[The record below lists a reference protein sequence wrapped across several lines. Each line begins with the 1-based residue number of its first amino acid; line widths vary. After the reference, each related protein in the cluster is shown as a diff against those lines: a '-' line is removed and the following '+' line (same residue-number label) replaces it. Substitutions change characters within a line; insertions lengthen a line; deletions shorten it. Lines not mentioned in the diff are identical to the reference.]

1 MRNLEK
7 ADLNET
13 EPLFIT
19 QPCTSL
25 DDQYYYMIKNDLAQ
39 DLLVNA
45 SIEGN
50 DSSKG
55 FIYWK
60 GFKGSMNDSRQSS
73 VENFSLQ

>member
-1 MRNLEK
+1 MRNVENV
-7 ADLNET
+7 DLNDT
-13 EPLFIT
+13 EPLIIT
-19 QPCTSL
+19 RPCMNN
-25 DDQYYYMIKNDLAQ
+25 DDQYYYIIKNDLAL